1 MRGIISR
8 LRLLFSAKQ
17 FEECLIMRKFGLF
30 VLAIG
35 MVTLATAQEKEKA
48 VPRSAGELKAIESL
62 RKMGA
67 LVLEVA
73 QNDNHLDIS
82 YLQPDEKFGDAH
94 LAPLKELKGVVHLNL
109 RNQPIT
115 DALLVHIKS
124 VDSLTQLHL
133 EKTKVTDKG
142 LAELKCLK
150 NLEYLNIYGTEV
162 TDAGVAQLADL
173 KKLKKVFLWQTKATK
188 AGAASLAKA
197 IPGVDVNM
205 GYDDIKLPEPKKEEP
220 KKEMKKDEKKKDAK
234 KDDKKTDTKKDDKK
248 ADAAKDVKKDV
259 KKEEKK

>member
-8 LRLLFSAKQ
+8 LRLFSAKQ

-82 YLQPDEKFGDAH
+82 YLQPDDKFGDAH
-94 LAPLKELKGVVHLNL
+94 LAPLKELKGIVHLNL
-109 RNQPIT
+109 RNQPVT

-124 VDSLTQLHL
+124 VDSLIQLHL
-133 EKTKVTDKG
+133 EKTKITDKG
-142 LAELKCLK
+142 LAELKGLK

-162 TDAGVAQLADL
+162 TDAGVAQLAEL

-188 AGAASLAKA
+188 AGAANLAKA

-205 GYDDIKLPEPKKEEP
+205 GYDDIKLPEPKKDEP
-220 KKEMKKDEKKKDAK
+220 KKDMKKEEKKKDVK

-248 ADAAKDVKKDV
+248 ADAAKDA

>member
-1 MRGIISR
+1 MRMFG
-8 LRLLFSAKQ
+8 
-17 FEECLIMRKFGLF
+17 LIM
-30 VLAIG
+30 LAIG

-48 VPRSAGELKAIESL
+48 VPRSASELKAIEAL

-82 YLQPDEKFGDAH
+82 YLQPDEKFGDSH

-109 RNQPIT
+109 RNQPVT

-124 VDSLTQLHL
+124 IDSLTKLHL
-133 EKTKVTDKG
+133 EKTKITDKG
-142 LAELKCLK
+142 LAELKGLK

-162 TDAGVAQLADL
+162 TDAGVAQLTDL

-188 AGAASLAKA
+188 AGAANLTKA
-197 IPGVDVNM
+197 IPGVDVNL

-220 KKEMKKDEKKKDAK
+220 KKDMKKEEKKKDAK
-234 KDDKKTDTKKDDKK
+234 KDDKKADAKKDDKK
-248 ADAAKDVKKDV
+248 ADAAKDA

>member
-17 FEECLIMRKFGLF
+17 FEESLIMRKFGLF

-48 VPRSAGELKAIESL
+48 VPRSASELKAIESL

-142 LAELKCLK
+142 LAELKGLK

-220 KKEMKKDEKKKDAK
+220 KKDMKKDEKKKEAK

-248 ADAAKDVKKDV
+248 ADAAKDVKKEV

>member
-1 MRGIISR
+1 MR
-8 LRLLFSAKQ
+8 
-17 FEECLIMRKFGLF
+17 MFGLF

-48 VPRSAGELKAIESL
+48 IPRSAGELKAIESL

-82 YLQPDEKFGDAH
+82 YLQPDDKFGDAQ
-94 LAPLKELKGVVHLNL
+94 LTPLKDLKGIVHLNL
-109 RNQPIT
+109 RNQPVT

-124 VDSLTQLHL
+124 IDSLIQLHL

-142 LAELKCLK
+142 LAELKGLK

-162 TDAGVAQLADL
+162 TDAGIAQLAEL

-197 IPGVDVNM
+197 IPGLDVNM

-220 KKEMKKDEKKKDAK
+220 KKDMKKEEKKKDAK
-234 KDDKKTDTKKDDKK
+234 KDDKK
-248 ADAAKDVKKDV
+248 ADAAKDI